1 MYNSSLVGKVALT
14 GIGVIDI
21 IPYIYDKCMSLS
33 KIADF
38 AEIKKTIKFKTNR
51 FVWSDGGIY
60 IEVTHNIPQLNVH
73 ANMDVDKYS
82 LIRDKR
88 QVDFDRFEPSDTNA
102 VDIDLFEEFSTTTAR
117 EVIDLDS
124 GKRKTLVQ
132 INGKWFAAS
141 SVQAMVDC
149 VHFFTRDINDA
160 KWTFLSGVDKYMLNV
175 QYNSKDNTRL
185 VIYLLDFDLK
195 RKL

>member
-21 IPYIYDKCMSLS
+21 IPYIYDKCMSLN
-33 KIADF
+33 KIVDF
-38 AEIKKTIKFKTNR
+38 TEIKKTIKFKTNR

-88 QVDFDRFEPSDTNA
+88 QFDFDRFEPNDANA

-117 EVIDLDS
+117 DVIDLDS

-175 QYNSKDNTRL
+175 QYNSKDNTHL